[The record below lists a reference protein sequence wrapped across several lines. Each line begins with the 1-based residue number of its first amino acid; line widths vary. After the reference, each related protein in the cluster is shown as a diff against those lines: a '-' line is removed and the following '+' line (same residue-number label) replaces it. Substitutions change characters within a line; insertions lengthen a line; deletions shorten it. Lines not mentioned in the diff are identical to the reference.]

1 MMKKSLIAAAASLGL
16 VMMAAPAAQA
26 AQLTTIAPV
35 EPRGDSVVTAVPLP
49 TAQIDSGVVW
59 AVKVV
64 GNTVYAGGKFTAARP
79 AGAKAGENT
88 VARSNLLSFNLT
100 TGALNSFAPVVNGQV
115 KALAVSPDGKRLY
128 IGGTFSQVDGKTR
141 WSIAAFDTATGAL
154 LETFKPAVGGSY
166 VNSIV
171 ATNDV
176 VYVGGLI
183 SAGNGVTRKNLMA
196 FDSAGKLLAWAPTT
210 DMQVDGM
217 ALTPAGDKLVVGGRF
232 TLVNGVAQR
241 GLVALSP
248 SDGSIFSGWIAP
260 TIIKNGATTGK
271 AGVYS
276 IAADSDSLYAT
287 AWSFGGVAA
296 GNLEGSARIDP
307 DTGAILWMQDCHGD
321 EYSAYSDGTNVY
333 FAGHP
338 HDCQTVGGYP
348 QGDGSN
354 VRYAVG
360 FTKEVKGTLDSTTAN
375 STYSNWGG
383 QPAPAMVNWYP
394 DVISGSATGQGQGVW
409 TFDGSGDYLVAGGE
423 FPGINNKTQYGLVR
437 FARGNV
443 SGTTGD
449 GPRLTGSSTNA
460 AFKWTITAAS
470 PAAGLAS
477 VSVPLN
483 WDRDDKTLTYNLFRS
498 ADGNTWT
505 KVGTKTLDSNFW
517 ALSSFNFTDNTA
529 GLTSGQ
535 TYSYRVTA
543 TDSNGNVATSTD
555 ASVTIASNV
564 ISSAYQTAVL
574 ADGATTYWP
583 LDAISGGSTA
593 DLFGL
598 NAGVAGSRVR
608 SADGTG
614 PSAKVARF
622 QGGQSSSNIG
632 SVNKVS
638 QPQRFSIE
646 GWFKTTTA
654 AGKLFGFGSS
664 QSGNSSSYDRHVY
677 FSSNGAL
684 NFGVYTNKTN
694 VIRSGGGY
702 ADGQWHYVV
711 ATMDPTSGMALYVDG
726 VQVASGANR
735 YAQVY
740 DGYWRIGS
748 DSVSSWPNATSSSYF
763 VGDVD
768 EFAVYGTALTPAQVA
783 NHYAVGKN
791 LTAPTASFTSSV
803 TDLSASFTATATAAQ
818 GTISS
823 YAWNFG
829 DGQTGT
835 GANPTHVYTAAGT
848 YPVTLTVTDS
858 NNLIGTASGSVTVT
872 TPHAAPTADFS
883 ATATGLSVAVDA
895 SASVADGTDA
905 LTYAWNWG
913 DGSTDGT
920 GKTASHTY
928 AAPGDYT
935 VTLTVTDDHALTGT
949 KAKTVSPTH
958 AAPVASFTTTV
969 DGLGVAV
976 DASATTLSDG
986 ATASYAWDWGDGTSD
1001 GSGKTASHTYAA
1013 AGTYTVKLTVTDSL
1027 SATDTK
1033 SSTASVFD
1041 PADATVVLARFGT
1054 AVSAGWGSAD
1064 KGGTWTL
1071 GGLSSSWFSVA
1082 DGAGRIK
1089 LGKGLEA
1096 RSSLNSV
1103 SVQDL
1108 SASASIALTALP
1120 EGGPVRF
1127 YLDLRRSADGSAAY
1141 RVRTDISVTGQVT
1154 QHLVKAVGGTE
1165 TVLVSKVVSGLTY
1178 TAGAKLNLS
1187 TQLATSGG
1195 STSFKAKVWL
1205 RSGDEPT
1212 SWTVSTTNSEA
1223 SLQGPGAFGVKTYTS
1238 ANLSNAT
1245 TVYLSVDDVVVERS

>member
-1 MMKKSLIAAAASLGL
+1 MKKSLIAAAASLGL

-26 AQLTTIAPV
+26 AQLSTIAPV
-35 EPRGDSVVTAVPLP
+35 EPRSSSVVTAVPLP

-79 AGAKAGENT
+79 AGSKAGENT

-100 TGALNSFAPVVNGQV
+100 TGALNSFAPVVNGQI

-128 IGGTFSQVDGKTR
+128 VGGTFSQVDGKTR

-166 VNSIV
+166 VNTIV

-196 FDSAGKLLAWAPTT
+196 FDAAGKLLAWAPTT

-217 ALTPAGDKLVVGGRF
+217 ALTPAGDKVVVGGRF

-248 SDGSIFSGWIAP
+248 SDGSIISNWIAP
-260 TIIKNGATTGK
+260 TIIKNGATNGK

-276 IAADSDSLYAT
+276 ITADADSLYAT

-307 DTGAILWMQDCHGD
+307 DTGAITWMQDCHGD
-321 EYSAYSDGTNVY
+321 EYTAYSDGSNVY

-354 VRYAVG
+354 VHYAVG
-360 FTKEVKGTLDSTTAN
+360 FTKDVKGTLDSATAS

-383 QPAPAMVNWYP
+383 QPAPAMLNWYP

-409 TFDGSGDYLVAGGE
+409 TLDGSGDYLVAGGE

-437 FARGNV
+437 FARSNV
-443 SGTTGD
+443 AGTTGD
-449 GPRLTGSSTNA
+449 GPRLTGTNA
-460 AFKWTITAAS
+460 NAALKWTITAAS
-470 PAAGLAS
+470 PTAGLAS
-477 VSVPLN
+477 VSVPIN
-483 WDRDDKTLTYNLFRS
+483 WDRDDKTLTYDLFRS
-498 ADGNTWT
+498 ADATTWT
-505 KVGTKTLDSNFW
+505 KVASKSLDSNFW
-517 ALSSFNFTDNTA
+517 ALSSFNFVDNTA
-529 GLTSGQ
+529 GLTPGQ
-535 TYSYRVTA
+535 SYSYRVTA

-555 ASVTIASNV
+555 ASVTISGTTV
-564 ISSAYQTAVL
+564 TGYQAAAL
-574 ADGATTYWP
+574 ADGAITYWP
-583 LDAISGGSTA
+583 LGNGGAT
-593 DLFGL
+593 DLLGL
-598 NAGVAGSRVR
+598 NNGVAGFRVSTGTDPATGR
-608 SADGTG
+608 SA
-614 PSAKVARF
+614 ARF

-638 QPQRFSIE
+638 QPQRFSLE

-677 FSSNGAL
+677 LSSNGAL
-684 NFGVYTNKTN
+684 NFGVYTNKSN
-694 VIRSGGGY
+694 VISSGGGY
-702 ADGQWHYVV
+702 ADGKWHHVV
-711 ATMDPTSGMALYVDG
+711 ATMDPTSGMALFVDG

-748 DSVSSWPNATSSSYF
+748 DSVSGWPNSNGNYF

-768 EFAVYGTALTPAQVA
+768 EFAVYGTALTPGQVA
-783 NHYAVGKN
+783 NHYAVGKG
-791 LTAPTASFTSSV
+791 LTAPTASFTSAV
-803 TDLSASFTATATAAQ
+803 TDLSATFTATASAGA
-818 GTISS
+818 GTITG

-835 GANPTHVYTAAGT
+835 GANPSHTYAVAGT

-858 NNLIGTASGSVTVT
+858 NNLTGTASGSVTVT
-872 TPHAAPTADFS
+872 TPHAAPVADFS
-883 ATATGLSVAVDA
+883 ASASGLAVSVDA
-895 SASVADGTDA
+895 SASTADGGDS
-905 LTYAWNWG
+905 LTYSWNWG
-913 DGSTDGT
+913 DGTADGT
-920 GKTASHTY
+920 GKTASHSY
-928 AAPGDYT
+928 ASPGDYT
-935 VTLTVTDDHALTGT
+935 VTLTVTDDHSLTGT

-976 DASATTLSDG
+976 DASATTLSDS
-986 ATASYAWDWGDGTSD
+986 ATASYGWDWGDGSAA
-1001 GSGKTASHTYAA
+1001 GSGKTASHTYSA
-1013 AGTYTVKLTVTDSL
+1013 AGTYTVKLTVTDSF

-1054 AVSAGWGSAD
+1054 AVKPGWGAAD
-1064 KGGTWTL
+1064 KGGNWSL
-1071 GGLSSSWFSVA
+1071 SGLSSSWFYVA
-1082 DGAGRIK
+1082 DGAGKIK
-1089 LGKGLEA
+1089 LSKGLEGRA
-1096 RSSLNSV
+1096 TLDSV

-1108 SASASIALTALP
+1108 SASASISLDALP
-1120 EGGPVRF
+1120 VGGPVRF
-1127 YLDLRRSADGSAAY
+1127 YLDLRRSADGSAGY

-1165 TVLVSKVVSGLTY
+1165 TVLVSKTVSGLTY
-1178 TAGAKLNLS
+1178 TPGDKLNLS

-1212 SWTVSTTNSEA
+1212 SWTVSTTNGESA
-1223 SLQGPGAFGVKTYTS
+1223 LQGPGSFGVKTYTS
-1238 ANLSNAT
+1238 GNAT
-1245 TVYLSVDDVVVERS
+1245 NTMVLSVDDVVVERS

>member
-1 MMKKSLIAAAASLGL
+1 MMKKALLATIASLGL
-16 VMMAAPAAQA
+16 VMVSAPAAQA
-26 AQLTTIAPV
+26 AQLSTIAPV
-35 EPRGDSVVTAVPLP
+35 EPRTSSVVTAVPLP

-59 AVKVV
+59 AVKAA

-88 VARSNLLSFNLT
+88 VARSNLLAFNLT
-100 TGALNSFAPVVNGQV
+100 TGALTDFAPVVNGQV
-115 KALAVSPDGKRLY
+115 KALAVTPDGKRLY
-128 IGGTFSQVDGKTR
+128 VGGTFSQVDGKTR

-154 LETFKPAVGGSY
+154 LDTFKAAVGGSY

-217 ALTPAGDKLVVGGRF
+217 ALTPAGDKLIVGGRF
-232 TLVNGVAQR
+232 TQVNGVAQR

-248 SDGSIFSGWIAP
+248 SDGSIFSSWIAP
-260 TIIKNGATTGK
+260 TIIKNGAT
-271 AGVYS
+271 AGSAGIYS
-276 IAADSDSLYAT
+276 VTADADSIYAT

-307 DTGAILWMQDCHGD
+307 DTGAIIWLQDCHGD
-321 EYSAYSDGTNVY
+321 EYSSYSDGTSVF

-354 VRYAVG
+354 VHYSVG
-360 FTKEVKGTLDSTTAN
+360 FTKDVKGTLDSATAN

-409 TFDGSGDYLVAGGE
+409 SLTGSGDYLVAGGE

-437 FARGNV
+437 FARSNV
-443 SGTTGD
+443 AGTTGD
-449 GPRLTGSSTNA
+449 GPRLSGTATNT
-460 AFKWTITAAS
+460 AFTWTISAMS

-483 WDRDDKTLTYNLFRS
+483 WDRDDKTLTYDLFRS
-498 ADGNTWT
+498 ADATTWT

-517 ALSSFNFTDNTA
+517 ALSAFNFVDSSA

-543 TDSNGNVATSTD
+543 TDSNGNVATSTV
-555 ASVTIASNV
+555 ATATIAANAVSD
-564 ISSAYQTAVL
+564 YQRAAL
-574 ADGATTYWP
+574 ADGARTYWP
-583 LDAISGGSTA
+583 MGNGGAT
-593 DLFGL
+593 DLLGL
-598 NAGVAGSRVR
+598 NNGVVGSRVSTVTDSATQR
-608 SADGTG
+608 SAYNF
-614 PSAKVARF
+614 R
-622 QGGQSSSNIG
+622 GGQSSSNIG
-632 SVNKVS
+632 SVSKVS
-638 QPQRFSIE
+638 QPQRFTIE
-646 GWFKTTTA
+646 GWFRTSQGG
-654 AGKLFGFGSS
+654 GKLFGLGSS
-664 QSGNSSSYDRHVY
+664 QSGTSTSYDRHVY
-677 FSSNGAL
+677 MNSAGAL
-684 NFGVYTNKTN
+684 SFGVYTNKTN
-694 VIRSGGGY
+694 VITSGGGY
-702 ADGQWHYVV
+702 ADGKWHYV
-711 ATMDPTSGMALYVDG
+711 AASMDPTSGMTLFVDG

-748 DSVSSWPNATSSSYF
+748 DSVNSWPNANGSYF
-763 VGDVD
+763 VGDID
-768 EFAVYGTALTPAQVA
+768 EFAVYGTALSAAQVA

-791 LTAPTASFTSSV
+791 MVAPTASFTSSV
-803 TDLSASFTATATAAQ
+803 TDLAASFTATATAAQ

-823 YAWNFG
+823 YAWDFG

-835 GANPTHVYTAAGT
+835 GATASHTYTAAGT
-848 YPVTLTVTDS
+848 YPVTLRVTDS
-858 NNLIGTASGSVTVT
+858 NNLTGTATGSVTVT

-883 ATATGLSVAVDA
+883 ASVDGLAVSVDA
-895 SASVADGTDA
+895 SASTADGGDS
-905 LTYAWNWG
+905 LTYSWNWG
-913 DGSTDGT
+913 DSSPADT

-928 AAPGDYT
+928 AAPGDYQ
-935 VTLTVTDDHALTGT
+935 VSLTVTDDHSLTDSKT
-949 KAKTVSPTH
+949 KTVSPTH

-986 ATASYAWDWGDGTSD
+986 ATASYSWDWGDSSSA

-1013 AGTYTVKLTVTDSL
+1013 AGTYTVKLTVTDSF

-1033 SSTASVFD
+1033 SSSASVFD

-1054 AVSAGWGSAD
+1054 SATRGWTAAD
-1064 KGGTWTL
+1064 TGGDWTL
-1071 GGLSSSWFSVA
+1071 GGLSSSWFSVS
-1082 DGAGRIK
+1082 DGAGKIK
-1089 LGKGLEA
+1089 LSKGLEA
-1096 RSSLNSV
+1096 RASLNSV

-1108 SASASIALTALP
+1108 SASASVALDALP
-1120 EGGPVRF
+1120 VGGPVRF
-1127 YLDLRRSADGSAAY
+1127 YLDLRRSADGSSAY

-1165 TVLVSKVVSGLTY
+1165 TVLVSKTVSGLTY
-1178 TAGAKLNLS
+1178 TPGDKLNLS
-1187 TQLATSGG
+1187 TQLVTSGG

-1205 RSGDEPT
+1205 RSADEPS

-1238 ANLSNAT
+1238 ANAT
-1245 TVYLSVDDVVVERS
+1245 NTMVLSVDDVVVERS